1 MSLACCLARRLA
13 RLLVPLCA
21 VLAGAPAAAAT
32 AVIVHPKSAVAS
44 IMTVQAAQIFLGR
57 STQLT
62 PVDLADNSAI
72 RSDFYQKIA
81 GKDQDQV
88 KAIWSKIVFTG
99 RGFPPREYT
108 STAEVKRAVAADVG
122 AIGYIDKAAVDDT
135 VRVILIVQ

>member
-1 MSLACCLARRLA
+1 MSLARRLA
-13 RLLVPLCA
+13 RLLALLCA

-72 RSDFYQKIA
+72 RNDFYQKIA

-99 RGFPPREYT
+99 RGFPPREYA